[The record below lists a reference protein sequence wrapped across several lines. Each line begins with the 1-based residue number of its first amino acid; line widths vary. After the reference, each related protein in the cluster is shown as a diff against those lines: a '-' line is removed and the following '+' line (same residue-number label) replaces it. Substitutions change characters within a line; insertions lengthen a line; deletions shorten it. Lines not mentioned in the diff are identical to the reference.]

1 MVYPGSVLMTDM
13 FFCMFSLPKEYLECF
28 TNLNIAQICCML
40 QKSQKWYILDQH
52 WWLVYFPPFC
62 SCFFFLPKGH
72 PSMFFLGIQNIC
84 DLYKS
89 KYSSDTL
96 YDWKFSEMVHP
107 RSALMIG
114 MFSCILCIFCLPNQH
129 PHMFFSYQNAS
140 AKAAFHQ
147 NIPIMI
153 ILIFLL

>member
-13 FFCMFSLPKEYLECF
+13 FFCMFCLPKTHLECF
-28 TNLNIAQICCML
+28 KNLNIAQICCML

-52 WWLVYFPPFC
+52 WWLV
-62 SCFFFLPKGH
+62 CFSPLCRFFVLPKGH
-72 PSMFFLGIQNIC
+72 PNMFFHGIQNVF

-89 KYSSDTL
+89 KYSQDML
-96 YDWKFSEMVHP
+96 YDWKFLEMVP
-107 RSALMIG
+107 SRSALMIG
-114 MFSCILCIFCLPNQH
+114 MFSCILCIFWLVNQH
-129 PHMFFSYQNAS
+129 PHMFFPYQNAS

-147 NIPIMI
+147 NIPIVI